1 MCGKESRELHRSH
14 PKNFQNEGSPPPP
27 TISCWPFTTSEWGLL
42 LSLGWRGEGG
52 VWGRSPQRLGMWVG
66 RICAQEVKGL
76 NQRVY
81 VSVVCHGRSLPDP
94 KILTKQMA
102 TSQRG
107 VTAMGLPQQ
116 MNPLGKAAGPT
127 ASLLHRAG

>member
-1 MCGKESRELHRSH
+1 MCVGRRAESFTEAILKIFRM
-14 PKNFQNEGSPPPP
+14 KDPPPP